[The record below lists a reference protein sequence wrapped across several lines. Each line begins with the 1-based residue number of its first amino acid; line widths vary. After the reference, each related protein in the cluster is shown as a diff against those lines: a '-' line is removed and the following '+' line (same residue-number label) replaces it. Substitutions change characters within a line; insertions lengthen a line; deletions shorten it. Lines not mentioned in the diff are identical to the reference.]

1 MIIFKKIQIVI
12 AAIYEGPLLVL
23 NSTKKIIRAANLLL
37 ALLLLWYVYDDDR
50 YHFFYK
56 QIIILPTFNTLGQRT
71 NKRTTD

>member
-50 YHFFYK
+50 YIFF
-56 QIIILPTFNTLGQRT
+56 T
-71 NKRTTD
+71 NK